1 MLTQLDSNTLN
12 DPNIQAVLNRLHTA
26 ADRQTWKLARL
37 YLPLWLKMKLAGRDR
52 IPWSEMASKS
62 KDLYIPLDRDQGKF
76 CYLLAR
82 SLNAK
87 RIVEYGTSFG
97 VSTIYLAAAVRDNG
111 GGIVIGTELVPE
123 KVAQA
128 RQNIADAGLANFVE
142 IRQGD
147 ALETLKDPGGT
158 IDMVL
163 LDGWKNGYIPMIE
176 LLTPHIRTGGVAI
189 GDNIFS
195 FKKDLMPYVEYMQN
209 PENGFQSVTLNMSD
223 GTEFSVRR

>member
-1 MLTQLDSNTLN
+1 MTQRNSNTLN
-12 DPNIQAVLNRLHTA
+12 DPNVQIVLDRLHTTA
-26 ADRQTWKLARL
+26 SGQTWKLARL
-37 YLPLWLKMKLAGRDR
+37 YVPFWLKMKLTGRDR
-52 IPWSEMASKS
+52 IPWSEMAPKF
-62 KDLYIPLDRDQGKF
+62 KDLYLPLDPEQGKF

-82 SLNAK
+82 SLNAR

-123 KVAQA
+123 KVEKA

-142 IRQGD
+142 IRQGN
-147 ALETLKDPGGT
+147 ALETLKEPGGT

-163 LDGWKNGYIPMIE
+163 LDGWKDLYVPIIQ
-176 LLTPHIRTGGVAI
+176 LLSPHIRAGGIAI

-195 FKKDLMPYVEYMQN
+195 FKKDLIPYVEYMQN

-223 GTEFSVRR
+223 GTEFSVKQ